1 MKDQADKRVK
11 LILPEI
17 KGTIMIQNHRP
28 IQAGRKVST
37 LRRKNNQSGA
47 KNEVDF

>member
-1 MKDQADKRVK
+1 MKDQTDKRVK

-28 IQAGRKVST
+28 MQAGQKVST
-37 LRRKNNQSGA
+37 LRRKEQAIRS
-47 KNEVDF
+47 KK